1 MITEFGSCLDTK
13 DCAREIQQVAD
24 VSDNHLISWA
34 YWQLKTYKDLTSSA
48 GNRSEGIYNNDG
60 TL

>member
-13 DCAREIQQVAD
+13 DCATEIQQVAD

-34 YWQLKTYKDLTSSA
+34 YWQLKGFGDFTTVSTYVQ
-48 GNRSEGIYNNDG
+48 GIYNFDG
-60 TL
+60 SI

>member
-13 DCAREIQQVAD
+13 DCATEIQQVAD

-34 YWQLKTYKDLTSSA
+34 YWQLKTYKDLTS
-48 GNRSEGIYNNDG
+48 
-60 TL
+60 